1 MLSRLRRCLI
11 LFSRDEHGGPAVEI
25 AIILPVFLLLV
36 FGIVD
41 FGHAWYMRQVMV
53 NASREG
59 ARYGTRY
66 QTNGTGDRMVPKDL
80 YPSVADY
87 ILKPSAENGGKGGW
101 DLKSLLPPDSN
112 PQVPPPGGLAA
123 DWANPSDIAGK
134 DLTVT
139 VTATKNWLVIGKL
152 IPILGNSINLT
163 ATTDMKCE

>member
-1 MLSRLRRCLI
+1 MLSRLRRGLR

-66 QTNGTGDRMVPKDL
+66 QTNGTGDRIVPRDL
-80 YPSVADY
+80 TPSVTNY
-87 ILKPSAENGGKGGW
+87 VLNTSAENGDKGGW
-101 DLKSLLPPDSN
+101 GLKNFLPTDASPAVR
-112 PQVPPPGGLAA
+112 PEGLAA
-123 DWANPSDIAGK
+123 NWANPSDIAGK
-134 DLTVT
+134 DLTVII
-139 VTATKNWLVIGKL
+139 TATKNWLVIGKL
-152 IPILGNSINLT
+152 IPVLGNSINLT